1 MQSSLIKKS
10 YNIQGEIDR
19 ANVLMVKGDLLYEER
34 CDLP

>member
-1 MQSSLIKKS
+1 MQSSFTKKS
-10 YNIQGEIDR
+10 WTIQGEIDR